1 MQVRVWD
8 VAAETTIKTIHG
20 HSDSVY
26 GVAWSSDGTS
36 IASGSGDNTAMVTR
50 PAEISGSGK
59 TIAEGLRQQSSRLVE
74 DGVVEMMAGHAKL
87 FSWLERL
94 QRDKKFHELVML
106 FEAFWD
112 VMEAKSASPDATD
125 KAFGERL
132 QATFKQFIADVKEK
146 APDLLP
152 ELVQKVPTKQLQK
165 LAGTRVMQT
174 LVYELSKT
182 GAMKVYER
190 ERSERKKVLLL
201 RPRGGGVG
209 EAPPAD
215 PSSDP
220 LPLQRGYRAQRAS
233 V

>member
-1 MQVRVWD
+1 MWD
-8 VAAETTIKTIHG
+8 VAAATTIKTIH
-20 HSDSVY
+20 HSPMVC

-36 IASGSGDNTAMVTR
+36 IASGSMDKTTMVTR
-50 PAEISGSGK
+50 PPEIHTGGR
-59 TIAEGLRQQSSRLVE
+59 TIVESLRQQSSSLME
-74 DGVVEMMAGHAKL
+74 DGVVEVMAGHAKL
-87 FSWLERL
+87 FPWLESLKDDR
-94 QRDKKFHELVML
+94 KFHELAML
-106 FEAFWD
+106 FETFWD

-125 KAFGERL
+125 KALGERL
-132 QATFKQFIADVKEK
+132 QATVKQFIADVKAK

-152 ELVQKVPTKQLQK
+152 ALVQTVPPRQLQK
-165 LAGTRVMQT
+165 LAGTKVMQT
-174 LVYELSKT
+174 LVHELSKT
-182 GAMKVYER
+182 GAMGVYER

-215 PSSDP
+215 PWSDP